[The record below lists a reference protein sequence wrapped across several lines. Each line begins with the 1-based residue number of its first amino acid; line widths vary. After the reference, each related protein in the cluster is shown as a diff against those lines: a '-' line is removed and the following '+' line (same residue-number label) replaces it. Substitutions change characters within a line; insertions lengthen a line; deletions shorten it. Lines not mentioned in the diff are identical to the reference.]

1 MFPLTRRLAGP
12 LALAGVIA
20 ALLSAST
27 AQADVIVT
35 PSLTS
40 SGTLFNYSYS
50 VSNHTDTELAVINLA
65 IPTQPDALTNLVAP
79 DGFQIAYTPNEGF
92 VSFLEG
98 SDPATL
104 KTFAP
109 GSTISGFSFSSLF
122 GPGPVAFDTLDI
134 AGNATNGTTTGPAAP
149 GAVPEPGTLASFG
162 IGGLLLA
169 AAVLRRRQ
177 TQSGTQISLQ

>member
-12 LALAGVIA
+12 LALAGALA
-20 ALLSAST
+20 ALLSVSA
-27 AQADVIVT
+27 AQADVIIT
-35 PSLTS
+35 PTITS
-40 SGTLFNYSYS
+40 SGTLYNYSYS
-50 VSNHTDTELAVINLA
+50 VTNQTDFELAVINLA
-65 IPTQPDALTNLVAP
+65 VPTQPDGLTNLAAP

-104 KTFAP
+104 KLFAP

-122 GPGPVAFDTLDI
+122 APGPAAFDTLDV
-134 AGNATNGTTTGPAAP
+134 AGNVTSGTTRGPVAP

-162 IGGLLLA
+162 VGGALLA
-169 AAVLRRRQ
+169 AAVLRRRRTQ
-177 TQSGTQISLQ
+177 TATQVPL